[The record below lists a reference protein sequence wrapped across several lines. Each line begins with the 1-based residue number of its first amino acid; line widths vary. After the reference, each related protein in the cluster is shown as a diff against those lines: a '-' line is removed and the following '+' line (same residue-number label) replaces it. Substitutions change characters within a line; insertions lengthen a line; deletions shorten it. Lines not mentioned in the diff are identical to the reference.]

1 MGSETSAEK
10 LAPAVIDMLKREI
23 SAERFKELLDNR
35 VWASAVV
42 DSCICGFHSGDSVW
56 LDAHHVLEK
65 WPYDVTKISCPV
77 FLYHGEHDKTI
88 LMVEAEFN
96 EKIIPQAKLIRS
108 DDNHLSITQHANE
121 AIRNVLGLGSTVP
134 RGQVP

>member
-1 MGSETSAEK
+1 MM
-10 LAPAVIDMLKREI
+10 DNLKNEI
-23 SAERFKELLDNR
+23 SAERFDELLKNK

-42 DSCICGFHSGDSVW
+42 DSCICGFHSGDAMWV
-56 LDAHHVLEK
+56 DCHHVLEK
-65 WPYDVTKISCPV
+65 WPYDASKISCPV

-108 DDNHLSITQHANE
+108 DDNHLSISQHANE
-121 AIRNVLGLGSTVP
+121 AIQKLGLVMQS
-134 RGQVP
+134 